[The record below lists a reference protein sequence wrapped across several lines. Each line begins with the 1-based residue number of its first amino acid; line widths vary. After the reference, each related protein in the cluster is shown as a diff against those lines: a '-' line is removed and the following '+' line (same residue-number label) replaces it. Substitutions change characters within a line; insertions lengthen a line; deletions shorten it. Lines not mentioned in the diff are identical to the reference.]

1 MLDANQTFH
10 ECYSSNDVRPYTT
23 EWLKLSR
30 GMIDPFIQ
38 TSGYRPYS
46 TTQIPIR
53 DIDYVLTFNVP
64 VTTISTLPL
73 NTPAQSDHLGILFD
87 VDISSFFSANYSDVA
102 TYPKRML
109 TSGNKKA
116 VESYVS
122 TFLEQYKHHNKISR
136 TNRLL
141 DIALN
146 NPKTF
151 DKEHIHALNSLD
163 EQITEILLA
172 AERGC

>member
-1 MLDANQTFH
+1 
-10 ECYSSNDVRPYTT
+10 
-23 EWLKLSR
+23 
-30 GMIDPFIQ
+30 
-38 TSGYRPYS
+38 
-46 TTQIPIR
+46 
-53 DIDYVLTFNVP
+53 
-64 VTTISTLPL
+64 
-73 NTPAQSDHLGILFD
+73 
-87 VDISSFFSANYSDVA
+87 
-102 TYPKRML
+102 ML